1 MIEIIVLIFLCW
13 HNRKLARR
21 KGLSP
26 GLWTFYT
33 ILGWIVAEIFGVLLG
48 ISLMGID
55 NLIAVMGF
63 GLLAAFGGYLVVRRM
78 LESQPDHPDDIE
90 EDIQRIGVDDL
101 RPPHKN

>member
-1 MIEIIVLIFLCW
+1 
-13 HNRKLARR
+13 
-21 KGLSP
+21 
-26 GLWTFYT
+26 
-33 ILGWIVAEIFGVLLG
+33 
-48 ISLMGID
+48 MGID